1 MKRWT
6 FIGPEWKTEDT
17 FRIREILKSEHIPF
31 RMPFA
36 DTFFAYTFS
45 LPDKEKRWAV
55 LVRKEDLE
63 KVTGLLLREELLC
76 RNNLKASAAAPC
88 PAGSPDPVP
97 GVLSPVP
104 SP

>member
-6 FIGPEWKTEDT
+6 SIGPEWKTEDT

-36 DTFFAYTFS
+36 DTFFTYTFS

-55 LVRKEDLE
+55 LVREEDLE

-76 RNNLKASAAAPC
+76 RNKQKAPAASSC

-104 SP
+104 SR

>member
-6 FIGPEWKTEDT
+6 SIGPEWKTEDT

-36 DTFFAYTFS
+36 DTFFTYTFS

-55 LVRKEDLE
+55 LVREKDLE

-76 RNNLKASAAAPC
+76 RNNLKASAVAPC